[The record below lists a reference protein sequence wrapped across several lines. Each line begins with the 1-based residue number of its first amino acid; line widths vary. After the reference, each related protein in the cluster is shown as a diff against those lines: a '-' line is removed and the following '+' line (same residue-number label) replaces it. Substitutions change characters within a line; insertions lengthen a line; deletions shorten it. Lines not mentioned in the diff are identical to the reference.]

1 MCADYTG
8 ERERKGRTGELS
20 SHPGT
25 TAATCINNYT
35 VTRDN
40 LSGSTNIIK
49 NCGYFQP
56 SSKQT
61 IQHTSH
67 TATSM
72 GSKGLEQFW
81 K

>member
-1 MCADYTG
+1 MCADYTR
-8 ERERKGRTGELS
+8 EREREREERENYLHILEQQQPHVS
-20 SHPGT
+20 Y
-25 TAATCINNYT
+25 YT
-35 VTRDN
+35 VTHDN

-72 GSKGLEQFW
+72 GSKRLEQF
-81 K
+81 